1 MTDKKHKR
9 KKVRQIIIWTVLGT
23 LALLFIYAVFIKKPK
38 AYVDI
43 QLEAVKQETLYAE
56 VSATGTINPIE
67 TVLVGTQVS
76 GEITEVF
83 VDFNDQVKRGQ
94 LLARMDTR
102 NLRSSLNEAKANVE
116 MSEISVEQSKRNLD
130 REKELYEKGLSSSLA
145 LEQAQD
151 AYDNAVAGLKIAKIQ
166 LSKMS
171 VNLNY
176 ADIVSPID
184 GVVISKD
191 IEVGQTVAATFTTPT
206 LFSIVNDLSKMK
218 IDASVDE
225 ADIGQIK
232 AGQKV
237 VFTVDA
243 YPDDEFSGVVD
254 QIQIQPIILQNVV
267 TYKTV
272 VLIDNP
278 DMKLLPGMTATL
290 IIRTQEQDCDRT
302 VPNSALSFEPL
313 EYDWSVLSDKGYHM
327 ESLKEADEDQSSIW
341 VMKGKTFKEVPVDVL
356 FTNGIKS
363 SVKGEVSLKDSVIT
377 NCKIQIGEE
386 KKGLFGG
393 GEDEQ

>member
-1 MTDKKHKR
+1 MTERRHKQ
-9 KKVRQIIIWTVLGT
+9 KKVRNIIIWSVVGVLF
-23 LALLFIYAVFIKKPK
+23 LLFVYAVFLKKPK
-38 AYVDI
+38 SYVEI
-43 QLEAVKQETLYAE
+43 QLEAIQSETLFTE

-67 TVLVGTQVS
+67 TVTVGTQVS
-76 GEITEVF
+76 GEITDVY
-83 VDFNDQVKRGQ
+83 VDFNDQVKKGQ
-94 LLARMDTR
+94 LLARLDTR
-102 NLRSSLNEAKANVE
+102 NLSSSLNESRANVE
-116 MSEISVEQSKRNLD
+116 KAEIMVEQSKRSLE
-130 REKELYEKGLSSSLA
+130 REKELFEKGLSSELA

-151 AYDNAVAGLKIAKIQ
+151 NFNNAVASLKIANIQ
-166 LSKMS
+166 LNKMS
-171 VNLNY
+171 VNLGY
-176 ADIVSPID
+176 ANIISPID

-218 IDASVDE
+218 IEASVDE
-225 ADIGQIK
+225 ADIGK
-232 AGQKV
+232 VKKGQQV

-243 YPDDEFSGVVD
+243 YPEEEFKGVVD

-267 TYKTV
+267 TYKTI

-290 IIRTQEQDCDRT
+290 IIRTEEQSCDRT

-313 EYDWSVLSDKGYHM
+313 EYDWSILSDKGYHM
-327 ESLKEADEDQSSIW
+327 KGIDAEEDQSTIW
-341 VMKGKTFKEVPVDVL
+341 VMEKKTFREIPVEVL

-363 SVKGEVSLKDSVIT
+363 SIKGEVSLKDSVIT

-386 KKGLFGG
+386 KKGLFAG
-393 GEDEQ
+393 GEDE